1 MSNTIFFEPK
11 GPFYLNELSKD
22 IPKDLK
28 KIKISDIKTLDKA
41 TVKDLTFLNS
51 INYKNH
57 ASKTKAAACITKK
70 NLEQFLPRNCI
81 KVS

>member
-28 KIKISDIKTLDKA
+28 K
-41 TVKDLTFLNS
+41 N
-51 INYKNH
+51 
-57 ASKTKAAACITKK
+57 
-70 NLEQFLPRNCI
+70 
-81 KVS
+81 